1 MEDQSVTHER
11 APSNLKSKRQHSKI
25 TAKQLVL
32 IQKEVLDGRRVQQD

>member
-11 APSNLKSKRQHSKI
+11 APSNLKSKRQHNKI

-32 IQKEVLDGRRVQQD
+32 IQKDALDKGRGH